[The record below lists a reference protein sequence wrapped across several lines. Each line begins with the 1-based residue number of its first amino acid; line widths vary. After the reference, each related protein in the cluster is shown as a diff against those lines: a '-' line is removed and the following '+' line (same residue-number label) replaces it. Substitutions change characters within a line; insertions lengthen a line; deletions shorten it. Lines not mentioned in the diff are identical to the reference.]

1 MRGKIF
7 RSIWLVLLV
16 TLTISFG
23 LTTGLLYSH
32 FTNEQLEQLR
42 NETKLVS
49 QAVTL
54 NGRDYFDRL
63 GHTDF
68 RITWITSDGRIL
80 YDNEA
85 AAEIMENHL
94 ERDEIRDALQNG
106 YGESSRY
113 SSTLFERQLYRAEAS
128 GQYGPSPFD
137 HPDDDLESL
146 SACPGPVCL
155 DPACPIISVFFD
167 GFPPLGAHCRAS
179 Q

>member
-113 SSTLFERQLYRAEAS
+113 SSISFCMPWFRLPCAS
-128 GQYGPSPFD
+128 LPFYW
-137 HPDDDLESL
+137 
-146 SACPGPVCL
+146 C
-155 DPACPIISVFFD
+155 VF
-167 GFPPLGAHCRAS
+167 
-179 Q
+179 